1 MQGAIFLTKENGAI
15 LEHMKGTT
23 ESKAP
28 APSKSPKPEKHGA
41 GRKTEKQRLQ
51 ERLAKAGVIG
61 VEKMTKA
68 QLRSELERIKN
79 EGGNAPDLR
88 QGNTGNSS
96 LSKDQKVVEIKERHL
111 MEEVEVVV
119 TDRGTNEVKKQK
131 KPRLV
136 ALLDMLAH
144 EGLKNK
150 NIPAAKEYLDRT
162 LGKSKQEIEHSGEIK
177 VEEQRL
183 PTKAEKAAAAAYLKA
198 LDEDE

>member
-1 MQGAIFLTKENGAI
+1 
-15 LEHMKGTT
+15 MKGIT

-41 GRKTEKQRLQ
+41 GPKTKKQRLQ

-61 VEKMTKA
+61 VEKMTEK
-68 QLRSELERIKN
+68 QLRTELHRIKS
-79 EGGNAPDLR
+79 EGGNVPDLR
-88 QGNTGNSS
+88 EGNSAPTS
-96 LSKDQKVVEIKERHL
+96 LTKSQKVIEIKEQHL

-183 PTKAEKAAAAAYLKA
+183 PTKAEKAAAEAYLKA
-198 LDEDE
+198 LDDDE